1 LTIRLSQLMSRMK
14 IVSLTMIA
22 YAMIEFK
29 WNTIIVIEFHLIIEV
44 IIRYLVLTRDK
55 LVLNNKAS
63 DCPII

>member
-1 LTIRLSQLMSRMK
+1 MSRMK

-29 WNTIIVIEFHLIIEV
+29 MEHNKLLLKYHLIIEV
-44 IIRYLVLTRDK
+44 LIRYLVLTRDK

-63 DCPII
+63 NCPII

>member
-1 LTIRLSQLMSRMK
+1 MSRMK